1 MENETNSRE
10 ASHPIQAKDW
20 IGALA
25 IIAVIAVFYFVIPGF
40 GGQRHLAPLVW
51 LKRSWN
57 HENDFEHGFMVP
69 LISLGLII
77 WQWKTLRQSIQL
89 GNILGAVVALAGA
102 LFFVLAH
109 RTGQARLA
117 LGGLPMMLW
126 GAGWFLYG
134 NRVAWQSLFP
144 LFVFW
149 LAIPVPQFQQ
159 ATMHL
164 QILSTKLASL
174 GCGWLGIETEVRG
187 TQILSLTHKWEPLEI
202 DEGCGGI
209 RSLMA
214 LILISSVWAYVS
226 KMALWKKI
234 LLCRRLPA
242 RDHRQ
247 HAPHHL
253 HFRPLGNGLRQIR
266 QGHLARL
273 GRAGPVLPDLAF
285 PPARRPLDPRRRHA
299 EMATAEGRTPENRPH
314 HPNPSRLTS

>member
-1 MENETNSRE
+1 MMENETNSRE

-77 WQWKTLRQSIQL
+77 WQWKTLRQSIQP

-234 LLCRRLPA
+234 LLCAAAFPLAIIGNMLRITSIFALSEMGYAKFAKDTWHDWAGLVLFYPISLFLLLVVHSILEGGMPKWRRLKVE
-242 RDHRQ
+242 RRKIVRTTQ
-247 HAPHHL
+247 T
-253 HFRPLGNGLRQIR
+253 Q
-266 QGHLARL
+266 
-273 GRAGPVLPDLAF
+273 AG
-285 PPARRPLDPRRRHA
+285 
-299 EMATAEGRTPENRPH
+299 
-314 HPNPSRLTS
+314 